1 MTDNTNKVEITSDDD
16 AQSVLTAVLGD
27 IDDVESDIDDQ
38 NYQDAVEQIDEILEK
53 LTAVRVYLQGVVDN
67 G

>member
-16 AQSVLTAVLGD
+16 SQSVLTAVLGD
-27 IDDVESDIDDQ
+27 IDDVESNIDDQ